1 MADIND
7 KQAEM
12 SVKENEESFLDYLF
26 IKHETRAEKEPQ
38 KISIS
43 IEQLHSF
50 PNHPYKVLDDESMDA
65 LAESIRER
73 GIMTPILVCPCEQK
87 QNEYNIISGHR
98 RVHAAKRAGLK
109 SVPAYIFTVSRDEAA
124 IMVVDSNLNRERILP
139 SEKAFG
145 YKLKYEAL
153 KHQGKRTDLTSGQFV
168 PKLNEG
174 RTAGKI
180 GEENGESY
188 KTVQRYIRLTNLI
201 PKLLEMMDKGTIA
214 FSVGVELSYLP
225 DKLQYAVLN
234 EIESSDGTP
243 SYAQANRMHKEL
255 TAGTLT
261 EVRITEMMS
270 AEKPNQ
276 KQKVSISMEKLS
288 SYFRKDTSPKDI
300 EAYILKLLEADR
312 QRKRRAHSRDAR

>member
-1 MADIND
+1 MADINN
-7 KQAEM
+7 KQVEM
-12 SVKENEESFLDYLF
+12 PIKENEESFVDSLF
-26 IKHETRAEKEPQ
+26 SKSETTAETEPQ
-38 KISIS
+38 KISIP

-65 LAESIRER
+65 LAESIKER
-73 GIMTPILVCPCEQK
+73 GVMTPILVCPCEQK
-87 QNEYNIISGHR
+87 NNEYNIISGHR
-98 RVHAAKRAGLK
+98 RAHAAKRAGLK
-109 SVPAYIFTVSRDEAA
+109 SVPAYVFTVSRDEAA

-153 KHQGKRTDLTSGQFV
+153 KHQGKRTDLTSGQIV
-168 PKLNEG
+168 PKLNER
-174 RTAGKI
+174 RTAGAI

-188 KTVQRYIRLTNLI
+188 KTVQRYIRLTNMI

-261 EVRITEMMS
+261 EARITEMMS

-288 SYFRKDTSPKDI
+288 SYFRKDASPKDM
-300 EAYILKLLEADR
+300 EAYSLKLLEDDR